1 MLQSVQGLTYDES
14 QHASA
19 PTEIRTVKTLIVS
32 AALSVLT
39 VAVPTLVHAQDVAA
53 GKKVFRRCMACHT
66 VDEGGSNKVG
76 PNLWGIFGSTAGTLA
91 NGYSYSDALKSSGI
105 VWDDATM
112 SAYLENPR
120 KAVPKTRM
128 AFPGLKKPDQR
139 DDVIAYL
146 KSVTQ

>member
-1 MLQSVQGLTYDES
+1 M
-14 QHASA
+14 
-19 PTEIRTVKTLIVS
+19 KTLIVS
-32 AALSVLT
+32 TALSILT
-39 VAVPTLVHAQDVAA
+39 VAVPTAAVAQDAAA

-66 VDEGGSNKVG
+66 VDEGGANKVG
-76 PNLWGIFGSTAGTLA
+76 PNLWGIFGSTPGSRA
-91 NGYSYSDALKSSGI
+91 NGFNYSKALKDSGI
-105 VWDDATM
+105 VWDDATL

-128 AFPGLKKPDQR
+128 SFAGLKKAEQR